1 MMNSIIAR
9 ITTVFLT
16 LGLFFVAGCDNGVMN
31 ETPGFGT
38 LEVRLHDAPVDF
50 EEVNIFVDRVEVNRE
65 EDEEGWIEHSEPAQ
79 YYNLLELVNGN
90 YENLGVSELEAGTYH
105 QIRLI
110 LGDDNY
116 VVIDGESHELTTPS
130 AQQSGLKLVINK
142 EIREGEEY
150 VLQLDFDA
158 ARSIVVTGPPQN
170 PGKYILKPVIRAS
183 SVSEDGN
190 ITGTVLPLDARPAV
204 YAISGPD
211 TLTSTFSDLETG
223 EFELVGLSE
232 GSYTVSFEPREDGFE
247 GAELEN
253 VEVEPGETTDVGE
266 IELDTEEDDG
276 ENGDDEENGEDE
288 EDGDGDDENS

>member
-1 MMNSIIAR
+1 MMNSIITR

-16 LGLFFVAGCDNGVMN
+16 LGLLFVAGCDNGVMN
-31 ETPGFGT
+31 ETPGFGS

-65 EDEEGWIEHSEPAQ
+65 EDEEGWIVHSEPAQ

-110 LGDDNY
+110 LGEDNY
-116 VVIDGESHELTTPS
+116 VVVDGESRELTTPS

-170 PGKYILKPVIRAS
+170 PANYILKPVIRAS

-190 ITGTVLPLDARPAV
+190 IAGTVLPPDARPAV
-204 YAISGPD
+204 YAISNQE
-211 TLTSTFSDLETG
+211 TLTSTFSDPETG
-223 EFELVGLSE
+223 EFKLIGLSE
-232 GSYTVSFEPREDGFE
+232 GSYTVSFEPREDGFD
-247 GAELEN
+247 GTELEG

-266 IELDTEEDDG
+266 IELETE
-276 ENGDDEENGEDE
+276 
-288 EDGDGDDENS
+288 